1 MRFEL
6 SFQGTIVQF
15 PFPKIRLNFNFL
27 LNPHHGPAIWRT
39 NTPGEEQVHPSIYGT
54 SDPKRE
60 GDFWW
65 IYTFHHDIHHNFAPP
80 NVGED
85 CWVIFFAR
93 IPDLDRCCCFSL
105 SKGGICWINPPR
117 ANEGLGGWDFPTK
130 KYNLA
135 SPIPS
140 MGLVDFPTFTIK
152 INQM

>member
-1 MRFEL
+1 MSFEL
-6 SFQGTIVQF
+6 RFQGTIVQY
-15 PFPKIRLNFNFL
+15 PFPKIRLNLDFL
-27 LNPHHGPAIWRT
+27 LNPNHSPAIWRT
-39 NTPGEEQVHPSIYGT
+39 NAPREEQVHPSIYGT

-65 IYTFHHDIHHNFAPP
+65 IYTLHHDIHHHFAPP

-85 CWVIFFAR
+85 CWVIFWQESQ
-93 IPDLDRCCCFSL
+93 I
-105 SKGGICWINPPR
+105 WIDVVVFPFPKVGNVGSTPPR
-117 ANEGLGGWDFPTK
+117 ANEGLGGWDFPTNFFK
-130 KYNLA
+130 A